1 MLAAVAWPSTL
12 LGLASVI
19 DNPWHVCTKRAENA
33 GKHLAEVL
41 VTRQQ
46 VTNTLPAQRKKGVIR
61 ILIAIHFVIILEN
74 LFLLSI
80 IEIY

>member
-1 MLAAVAWPSTL
+1 MKSQLSKVFNLLFLAALLAAIAWPSAL

-46 VTNTLPAQRKKGVIR
+46 VGPSNMCICG
-61 ILIAIHFVIILEN
+61 E
-74 LFLLSI
+74 
-80 IEIY
+80 